1 LQISPGTV
9 REALSRRRI
18 FTDTTIVDGRP
29 SLFVPSRRN
38 VGERARQ
45 QFVSSAQAINRTAR
59 SI

>member
-1 LQISPGTV
+1 V

-18 FTDTTIVDGRP
+18 FTDTTIVDGRL

-45 QFVSSAQAINRTAR
+45 QFVSSAQAINRTTL